1 LPRAWSR
8 FSKGSS
14 AYSALHGK
22 DESGKKKTMAEAER
36 EAKE

>member
-14 AYSALHGK
+14 AYSAIHGK
-22 DESGKKKTMAEAER
+22 EEGGKKKGMAEAER